1 MAKIK
6 FGIDL
11 GTTNSA
17 ISKIEKGKVKIM
29 KSDVQKDTMPS
40 CVSFN
45 KKQMITVGDRA
56 YNQLKTD
63 KLRGL
68 KAQSNKDGSN
78 VFVEFKRT
86 MGSDKKYASSFMNK
100 EYSSQELSSEVL
112 KKLKSFHNQMI
123 WIIRKI

>member
-17 ISKIEKGKVKIM
+17 ISKIEKGKVKII

-45 KKQMITVGDRA
+45 KKQMISAGDRA
-56 YNQLKTD
+56 YNQLKLD

-68 KAQSNKDGSN
+68 KAQNNNCFVISLDSIQGDADILTKD
-78 VFVEFKRT
+78 
-86 MGSDKKYASSFMNK
+86 SDIAA
-100 EYSSQELSSEVL
+100 
-112 KKLKSFHNQMI
+112 
-123 WIIRKI
+123 

>member
-11 GTTNSA
+11 GTTNSS

-45 KKQMITVGDRA
+45 KKQMINTG
-56 YNQLKTD
+56 
-63 KLRGL
+63 
-68 KAQSNKDGSN
+68 
-78 VFVEFKRT
+78 
-86 MGSDKKYASSFMNK
+86 
-100 EYSSQELSSEVL
+100 
-112 KKLKSFHNQMI
+112 
-123 WIIRKI
+123 